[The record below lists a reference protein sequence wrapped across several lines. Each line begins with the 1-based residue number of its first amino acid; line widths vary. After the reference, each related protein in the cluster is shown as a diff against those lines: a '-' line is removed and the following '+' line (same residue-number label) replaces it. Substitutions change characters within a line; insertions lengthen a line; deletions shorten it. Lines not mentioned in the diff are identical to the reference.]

1 MMAELQSEVYEI
13 SMLLDFYGQLLT
25 DSQYKVM
32 DMHYNQDLSLAELAE
47 ALQITRQGAHDFIKR
62 GKKQLKEFEAK
73 LGLLARFKEARN
85 QLESLQEDFQLL
97 DKGELEAGNAYLLD
111 QIEKKL
117 YKVIL
122 DL

>member
-1 MMAELQSEVYEI
+1 MAELQSEVYEI

-25 DSQYKVM
+25 ESQYNVM
-32 DMHYNQDLSLAELAE
+32 DMHYNQDLSLTELAE

-62 GKKQLKEFEAK
+62 GKKQLLDFEEK
-73 LGLLARFKEARN
+73 LGLLARFREART

-97 DKGELEAGNAYLLD
+97 DRSEMEGGNAYLLD
-111 QIEKKL
+111 QIEQKL
-117 YKVIL
+117 YKIIS

>member
-1 MMAELQSEVYEI
+1 MAELQSEVYEI

-25 DSQYKVM
+25 ESQYNVM
-32 DMHYNQDLSLAELAE
+32 DMHYNQDLSLTELAE

-62 GKKQLKEFEAK
+62 GKKQLLEFEEK
-73 LGLLARFKEARN
+73 LGLLARFREARN

-97 DKGELEAGNAYLLD
+97 DRSEMEGGNAYLLE
-111 QIEKKL
+111 QIEEKL
-117 YKVIL
+117 YKIIS

>member
-1 MMAELQSEVYEI
+1 MAELQSEVYEI

-25 DSQYKVM
+25 ESQYNVM
-32 DMHYNQDLSLAELAE
+32 DMHYNQDLSLTELAE

-62 GKKQLKEFEAK
+62 GKKQLLDFEEK
-73 LGLLARFKEARN
+73 LGLLARFREARN

-97 DKGELEAGNAYLLD
+97 DRSEMEGGNAYLLD
-111 QIEKKL
+111 QIEEKL
-117 YKVIL
+117 YKIIS

>member
-1 MMAELQSEVYEI
+1 MAELQSEVYEI

-25 DSQYKVM
+25 ESQYNVM
-32 DMHYNQDLSLAELAE
+32 DMHYNQDLSLTELAE

-62 GKKQLKEFEAK
+62 GKKQLLDFEEK
-73 LGLLARFKEARN
+73 LGLLARFREARN

-97 DKGELEAGNAYLLD
+97 DRSEMEGGNAYLLD
-111 QIEKKL
+111 QIEQKL
-117 YKVIL
+117 YKIIS